1 MTRPSQWPPCPFD
14 ASERDFIRR
23 EFSVRF
29 GQSPR
34 LADGIF
40 LRTWR
45 SGPQVNQPKVPLV
58 VRRMLARGLLVLQPA
73 QMGMRAF
80 FTEAGF
86 AALRSLA
93 ADRRLLSP
101 QAFAH
106 LHDELGLSEQ
116 DPSITA

>member
-1 MTRPSQWPPCPFD
+1 MTRPSQCPPCPFD
-14 ASERDFIRR
+14 ASEREFIRR
-23 EFSVRF
+23 EFCVRF

-45 SGPQVNQPKVPLV
+45 SGPQMNQPKVPLV
-58 VRRMLARGLLVLQPA
+58 ARRMLTRGLLVLQPA

-80 FTEAGF
+80 FTEAGLV
-86 AALRSLA
+86 ALRSLA

-106 LHDELGLSEQ
+106 LRDELGISDQE
-116 DPSITA
+116 PSITA

>member
-1 MTRPSQWPPCPFD
+1 MTRPSQCQPCPFD
-14 ASERDFIRR
+14 ASEREFIRR

-34 LADGIF
+34 LADGT

-45 SGPQVNQPKVPLV
+45 SGPQRNQPKLPLTA
-58 VRRMLARGLLVLQPA
+58 RRMLARGLLVLQPA

-80 FTEAGF
+80 FTEAGY

-106 LHDELGLSEQ
+106 LRDELGLSDQES
-116 DPSITA
+116 SITA